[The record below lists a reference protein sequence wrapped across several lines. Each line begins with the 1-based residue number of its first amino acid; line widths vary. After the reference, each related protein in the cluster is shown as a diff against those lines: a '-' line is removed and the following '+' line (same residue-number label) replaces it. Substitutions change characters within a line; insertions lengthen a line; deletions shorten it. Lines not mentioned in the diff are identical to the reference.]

1 MHKCTNGHLTVV
13 HDQEDEFKTFLHGM
27 GYLNKK
33 CQMFTMPG
41 PKTSLSLLCCLALVL
56 KNKIFTLLHQSF
68 SRSLHNIHQKSK
80 PHFHWETN
88 WRWIWRPHTCQFT
101 FSALCIWSGGVYMCF
116 SLKIVQI
123 TEVNLISVRDP
134 QQFAKREDLFANFV
148 QNSYKVGIVSFQ
160 YEDDTKF

>member
-68 SRSLHNIHQKSK
+68 SRSLRNIYQKQTAFPLGNK
-80 PHFHWETN
+80 
-88 WRWIWRPHTCQFT
+88 
-101 FSALCIWSGGVYMCF
+101 
-116 SLKIVQI
+116 LK
-123 TEVNLISVRDP
+123 
-134 QQFAKREDLFANFV
+134 EDLKAAHVSIYIFSIVHMIRRGLYVFQS
-148 QNSYKVGIVSFQ
+148 QNSS
-160 YEDDTKF
+160 DN

>member
-68 SRSLHNIHQKSK
+68 SRSLHNIYQKQTA
-80 PHFHWETN
+80 F
-88 WRWIWRPHTCQFT
+88 
-101 FSALCIWSGGVYMCF
+101 ALGNK
-116 SLKIVQI
+116 LK
-123 TEVNLISVRDP
+123 
-134 QQFAKREDLFANFV
+134 EDLKAAHVSIHIFSIVHMIRRGLYVFQS
-148 QNSYKVGIVSFQ
+148 QNSS
-160 YEDDTKF
+160 DN